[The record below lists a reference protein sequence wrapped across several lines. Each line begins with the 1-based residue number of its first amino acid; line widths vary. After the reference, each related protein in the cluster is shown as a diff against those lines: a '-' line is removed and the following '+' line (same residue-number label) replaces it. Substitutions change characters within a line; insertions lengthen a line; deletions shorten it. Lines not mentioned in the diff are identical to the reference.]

1 MSHDIDNID
10 NEQPTKKSLSEISH
24 LFLTSVRDN
33 ATGGARPTRMP
44 PGSFD
49 PSERSPG
56 SARSPA
62 DNVSI
67 DVSPEE
73 FAQSFAGR
81 RLIDE
86 PTADLGP
93 ARPPVGHV
101 SALICPQLNGRQAE
115 RAREYARHLAAAG
128 DRVGLIEVD
137 AADCRVTCFELAT
150 GDPVEQAEPT
160 TVTDIRPM
168 AENLE
173 ELAWDVDRWV
183 LLLPNPRLPEA
194 RALLRAV
201 KHWTLLST
209 CDHDGV
215 VSCYRAV
222 KGLADVPRPRLT
234 LALLDASDA
243 DEAGKVYRKIAGVC
257 QQFLGWPMTAEP
269 TVEPTDAVAE
279 HEALIYKPRTD
290 CGGSPQWKAV
300 ADFLARAGEEV
311 TEPTA
316 APTPEPI
323 ARRAPPEPLAPIY
336 ESPTPTAP
344 MEPMKLADFVIPA
357 PPVTAPVAPVAV
369 AEPVAPIV
377 LPEPTVKPM
386 QFAPTEADET
396 EIADLPGGEVTETA
410 VLSAVLRNGN
420 ANLIECPVKPP
431 TCPTATLAVGR
442 DRRLVL
448 LAVAKRGLGEVR
460 NIAAAYKWVADNRP
474 LLSMALPQFAIDA
487 NAAPRLR
494 LVVDRADAG
503 ADLLLPMSEN
513 ANVTVQTYRK
523 LRWGG
528 RIGLLLEAA

>member
-1 MSHDIDNID
+1 MPDDLDH
-10 NEQPTKKSLSEISH
+10 EQPTKKSLSEISH

-33 ATGGARPTRMP
+33 ATGGAARPTRLP
-44 PGSFD
+44 PGAFD
-49 PSERSPG
+49 PA
-56 SARSPA
+56 ARPPA
-62 DNVSI
+62 DNVSV
-67 DVSPEE
+67 DLTPDE

-81 RLIDE
+81 RLVDE

-93 ARPPVGHV
+93 ARPPVGPV
-101 SALICPQLNGRQAE
+101 SALICPQLNGRQAD
-115 RAREYARHLAAAG
+115 RAREYARHLAAGG

-137 AADCRVTCFELAT
+137 AHDCRVTCFELSVGDAT
-150 GDPVEQAEPT
+150 EAAEAT
-160 TVTDIRPM
+160 TVTDVRPM
-168 AENLE
+168 ADGLE
-173 ELAWDVDRWV
+173 ELAWDIDRWV

-194 RALLRAV
+194 RALLREV

-215 VSCYRAV
+215 VSCYRAI

-234 LALLDASDA
+234 LALLDAADA

-269 TVEPTDAVAE
+269 AVEPTDAVAE
-279 HEALIYKPRTD
+279 HEALVYAPRAD
-290 CGGSPQWKAV
+290 RGVPAQWRIV

-311 TEPTA
+311 VEPTA
-316 APTPEPI
+316 APVAEPV
-323 ARRAPPEPLAPIY
+323 RRPPPAHETAAPAGPV
-336 ESPTPTAP
+336 
-344 MEPMKLADFVIPA
+344 KLADFVVPA
-357 PPVTAPVAPVAV
+357 AAVATAPVA
-369 AEPVAPIV
+369 API
-377 LPEPTVKPM
+377 LAPEPTMNPVPIAM
-386 QFAPTEADET
+386 PVDATDDVT
-396 EIADLPGGEVTETA
+396 DVADLPGGEVTEAA
-410 VLSAVLRNGN
+410 VLSAVLGNGG
-420 ANLIECPVKPP
+420 ANLVECPVKPP
-431 TCPTATLAVGR
+431 SCPTATLAVGR

-460 NIAAAYKWVADNRP
+460 NIAAAYKWVAENRP

-487 NAAPRLR
+487 AAAPKLR

-528 RIGLLLEAA
+528 RVGLLLEAA